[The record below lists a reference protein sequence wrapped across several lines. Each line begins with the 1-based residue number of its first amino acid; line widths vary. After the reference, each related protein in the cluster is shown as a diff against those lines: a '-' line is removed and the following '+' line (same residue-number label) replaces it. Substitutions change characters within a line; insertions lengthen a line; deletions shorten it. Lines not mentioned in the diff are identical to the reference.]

1 MRVLRIAIRNFQ
13 GVRYN
18 EVQFAPVGVT
28 ILEGPNEIGKT
39 SLVRALD
46 LLFDELHS
54 SGKERVRDV
63 QALGASSGPEVE
75 ADIEAGPYRFTYWKR
90 WLRGSGA
97 RLTVHEPRA
106 EELQDRQAH
115 EKVIAILEETT
126 DLALW
131 RALRIQQGAGGIIL
145 DQPELVRSQ
154 SLAMALDA
162 AAGGVR
168 PDAGRA
174 TSLVERAEQE
184 LQQYVTPERRQPKG
198 DYDRAIQ
205 DEAAARQ
212 SLADLEARLSALD
225 ADIRRHEDFTRRK
238 AELIVTMAG
247 TKRRIDEL
255 EASEAAVRAARECV
269 EKAKSA
275 EERSVFAA
283 ANAASLHTQRDQ
295 LLGQA
300 ERLGTHILEL
310 EGELGKQTS
319 VLSDLE
325 HDQSQALDDRN
336 ISEEQES
343 AATQCLTLTNADLR
357 YLQAQQDAER
367 LHRDLVDI
375 RAAEGDETAGR
386 RTLAEALVDK
396 AKLAIIKKAADDLLE
411 KGAAATAQSAN
422 LLAKALSSVDL
433 FLDGERRQLK
443 PGDELEATVM
453 RRVELLIPGVIN
465 VTMTTAV
472 GTETA
477 AYAVDTARAALAEA
491 CSSAG
496 VTTLDEAE
504 RALTAVDDARRVVT
518 QARKTIQRLLLDAKE
533 ETPEGIVSR
542 LQTLDAY
549 LAAYPSERSGDTPI
563 PTEFGDVRKLLTE
576 AEAASTSARR
586 ALVTA
591 RQRYEDVA
599 EQRQARELTLVSVA
613 TELKEARTR
622 REAVGADLADAR
634 KVVLDEE
641 LALATQHAKEVL
653 DGLRADRIAKES
665 ALSSLNPEGVEE
677 RLASVRAAHAS
688 SDEELRGVSE
698 KCGALELV
706 FAREDA
712 FGLYEQVEAAR
723 QHLLVLERRVAQF
736 RARSQAAIIL
746 VDALH
751 AHRDEARQRYRL
763 PLAERMDRL
772 GRIVFGADFSVELG
786 AALEIR
792 SRLLGGQAMPYRYL
806 SPGPKEQL
814 GIIAR
819 LAAASLVASDGG
831 GVPVILD
838 DALGCS
844 DVQRLEGVAAVLS
857 VATSDLQVIVLTANA
872 ERYRA
877 VRGAR
882 IVSVSSAGPAADSVG
897 AGA

>member
-18 EVQFAPVGVT
+18 EVRFAPVGVT

-39 SLVRALD
+39 SLIRALD

-54 SGKERVRDV
+54 SAKERVRDA
-63 QALGASSGPEVE
+63 QALGDTSGPEVD

-97 RLTVHEPRA
+97 RLTVHEPIA

-115 EKVIAILEETT
+115 EKVMTILEETT

-145 DQPELVRSQ
+145 DQPQLGRSQ

-184 LQQYVTPERRQPKG
+184 LQQYLTPERRQPKG

-212 SLADLEARLSALD
+212 SLADLDRRLLALES
-225 ADIRRHEDFTRRK
+225 DIRRHEEFTRRK
-238 AELIVTMAG
+238 AGLIVTMAG
-247 TKRRIDEL
+247 TKRRLEEL
-255 EASEAAVRAARECV
+255 EANEAAVRAAREGV

-283 ANAASLHTQRDQ
+283 ANAESLHTQREQ
-295 LLGQA
+295 LMRQA
-300 ERLGTHILEL
+300 EGLSTQILDL

-325 HDQSQALDDRN
+325 RDQSQALGDRN

-343 AATQCLTLTNADLR
+343 AATDRLNLANADLR
-357 YLQAQQDAER
+357 YRQAQQDAER
-367 LHRDLVDI
+367 LRRDLVDI
-375 RAAEGDETAGR
+375 RAAERDETAGR
-386 RTLAEALVDK
+386 RTLAEARVDE
-396 AKLAIIKKAADDLLE
+396 AKLAVIKKAADNLIE
-411 KGAAATAQSAN
+411 KAAAATAQSAN
-422 LLAKALSSVDL
+422 LRAKALSSVDL

-443 PGDELEATVM
+443 PGDELEAAVM

-477 AYAVDTARAALAEA
+477 ASAVDAARAALAEA

-496 VTTLDEAE
+496 VSTLEEAE
-504 RALTAVDDARRVVT
+504 RALTAVEGARRVVT
-518 QARKTIQRLLLDAKE
+518 QARKTIQRVLLDTKE
-533 ETPEGIVSR
+533 ETPEGIVGR

-549 LAAYPSERSGDTPI
+549 LAAYPSERSGNAAI
-563 PTEFGDVRKLLTE
+563 PTEFGDVRKLLTA
-576 AEAASTSARR
+576 AEATSTSARS

-591 RQRYEDVA
+591 RQKYEDA
-599 EQRQARELTLVSVA
+599 TEQRQARELTRVSLA

-622 REAVGADLADAR
+622 HEAVSADLADAR
-634 KVVLDEE
+634 ALVSDEE
-641 LALATQHAKEVL
+641 LALATHQAKGVL
-653 DGLRADRIAKES
+653 DGLRADRVAKEGV
-665 ALSSLNPEGVEE
+665 LSSLNPEGVEE
-677 RLASVRAAHAS
+677 RLASVRAAHES
-688 SDEELRGVSE
+688 SAEELKGVSE

-723 QHLLVLERRVAQF
+723 QRLLVLKRRVAQF
-736 RARSQAAIIL
+736 RARSQAAVIL

-772 GRIVFGADFSVELG
+772 GRIVFGADFSVELDS
-786 AALEIR
+786 ALEIR

-814 GIIAR
+814 GIITR

-882 IVSVSSAGPAADSVG
+882 IVSVSSAGPVAGSAGGG
-897 AGA
+897 A